1 MEKDVIAVVHDKVI
15 EMVDLRGHPKTT
27 KKIGLSK
34 FEFDF
39 KVDGMGEKMEPAG
52 ARIVFIAFASFP
64 VVVQNDSILAF
75 HSHGMQGRSL
85 KNGAITQEITDT
97 SKTYKLLGSE
107 KFVRQKLSFVNLI
120 NFHPSSFQSGLLREQ
135 SSS

>member
-1 MEKDVIAVVHDKVI
+1 MEKDVIAIVHDNVI
-15 EMVDLRGHPKTT
+15 EMVDLRGQPKTT

-39 KVDGMGEKMEPAG
+39 KVDGMGKK
-52 ARIVFIAFASFP
+52 RIRRQRASPWTFSLA

-85 KNGAITQEITDT
+85 RNGAITQEITDT
-97 SKTYKLLGSE
+97 SKTYRLLGSE
-107 KFVRQKLSFVNLI
+107 K
-120 NFHPSSFQSGLLREQ
+120 
-135 SSS
+135 